1 MHGTPSFL
9 QELHMKKAEVQ
20 SLEKY
25 VRGKGYTLHCP
36 KAGDEEINV
45 AIGIN
50 KQGIKA
56 RVREAIDR

>member
-1 MHGTPSFL
+1 
-9 QELHMKKAEVQ
+9 MKKAEVQ